1 MDTETLRAAG
11 EGDST
16 TQIDI
21 KTERGDP
28 ADRGL
33 RPKCGKEAGAQTGMD
48 TETLRAAGE
57 GDSTT
62 QIDIETET
70 DHGSKSGEEAG
81 AQPGMDTATDLRA
94 GGTQRGIERGTGA
107 EAGTGAGT
115 NGVALARTA
124 TLRLKR

>member
-1 MDTETLRAAG
+1 
-11 EGDST
+11 
-16 TQIDI
+16 
-21 KTERGDP
+21 
-28 ADRGL
+28 
-33 RPKCGKEAGAQTGMD
+33 MD